1 MRRGQRSRGCRR
13 SAILDALGG
22 KLFDLPR
29 MPRAAYLERERA
41 VRACL
46 EQRLPAGAFRIPRW
60 YGDKPDF
67 GDLDVI
73 VARDAWAEHGEDV
86 LRALGI
92 VERKRVGRLQS
103 TVYDGLQTDF
113 FAVGAD
119 EVECMYTFMCFN
131 DLGNL
136 IGRLC
141 RRFGLQ
147 WGEDGLAYVYRR
159 ERHDHYKALL
169 PLTRDFARVCG
180 FLQLDHAA
188 WVSGFAKLE
197 DMFAWVIA
205 SPYFSVAPYLDDVKG
220 GLARRA
226 TKQRPTIERF
236 LAFLRERG
244 ASARP
249 VFEDRS
255 AYAAMVAFAFPE
267 ARLDRQLA
275 RERAAEVRAATIA
288 DKFSG
293 TLVMQWR
300 PGLTG
305 KALGELIVAFKRS
318 IPNFDDWVVATP
330 SAEIE
335 RRVVEF
341 SVPEP

>member
-1 MRRGQRSRGCRR
+1 
-13 SAILDALGG
+13 
-22 KLFDLPR
+22 

-60 YGDKPDF
+60 YGDKVDF

-73 VARDAWAEHGEDV
+73 VAREAWAEGGEAV
-86 LRALGI
+86 MGQLGI
-92 VERKRVGRLQS
+92 VERKSMGRLQS

-159 ERHDHYKALL
+159 ERHESYKALL
-169 PLTRDFARVCG
+169 PVTRDFARVCG
-180 FLQLDHAA
+180 LLQLDHAA
-188 WVSGFAKLE
+188 WGAGFANLE
-197 DMFAWVIA
+197 EMFAWVIA

-220 GLARRA
+220 GLAQRA
-226 TKQRPTIERF
+226 KKQRPTIERF
-236 LAFLRERG
+236 MAFLRERG
-244 ASARP
+244 VTARP
-249 VFEDRS
+249 VFEDRN
-255 AYAAMVAFAFPE
+255 AYAPMVAFAFPE

-275 RERAAEVRAATIA
+275 RERAKEERARTVAA
-288 DKFSG
+288 KFSG

-300 PGLTG
+300 PGVTG

-318 IPNFDDWVVATP
+318 IPDFEDWVLATP
-330 SAEIE
+330 SDEIA

-341 SVPEP
+341 SVPPP